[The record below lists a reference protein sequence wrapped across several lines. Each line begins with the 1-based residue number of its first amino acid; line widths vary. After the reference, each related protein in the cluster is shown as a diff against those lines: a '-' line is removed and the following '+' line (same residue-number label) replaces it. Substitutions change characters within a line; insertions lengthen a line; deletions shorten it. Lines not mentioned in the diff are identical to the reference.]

1 MEKEIWK
8 PVKGYEDSYKLSTQ
22 GCLYSYPRRGT
33 KGGYFYG
40 YHFNNGYYA
49 FKLGK
54 HVRRLCHVLMWET
67 FKGGIPKGYEIHH
80 INHNRGDNRLE
91 NLCLIEKQKH
101 LELHKENLSK
111 SAIKT
116 FSKPVL
122 QYTLDK
128 QLVGEY
134 SSAREAERQ
143 IGINHNCISKC
154 CLNRKHYKTAG
165 GFIWKY
171 KEVA

>member
-8 PVKGYEDSYKLSTQ
+8 PVKGYEDSYELSTQ
-22 GCLYSYPRRGT
+22 CCLHSYPRKGT

-54 HVRRLCHVLMWET
+54 HVRKLCHVLMWET
-67 FKGGIPKGYEIHH
+67 FKGSIPKGYEIHH
-80 INHNRGDNRLE
+80 INHNRSDNRLE

-101 LELHKENLSK
+101 LELHKKDRIKSVVKSK
-111 SAIKT
+111 
-116 FSKPVL
+116 SKPVL
-122 QYTLDK
+122 QYSLKLEYMNEYQSLAEASK
-128 QLVGEY
+128 QT
-134 SSAREAERQ
+134 
-143 IGINHNCISKC
+143 GINHNCIAKC
-154 CLNRKHYKTAG
+154 CLNRKYYKTAG
-165 GFIWKY
+165 GYIWKY